1 MTKGLSEYVVV
12 PEKNYRISIIA
23 LFPKFYFKF
32 QYCNISIKQNLI
44 EVLQLLH
51 FHCNKTSIMQML
63 GTCIHLNT
71 PTPQCTRPLADARAH
86 PTIFVI
92 FVTAI
97 TKQKQAKGKVKNHLE
112 RRRKSRS

>member
-1 MTKGLSEYVVV
+1 MYSTYLW
-12 PEKNYRISIIA
+12 
-23 LFPKFYFKF
+23 
-32 QYCNISIKQNLI
+32 
-44 EVLQLLH
+44 
-51 FHCNKTSIMQML
+51 
-63 GTCIHLNT
+63 NT

-112 RRRKSRS
+112 RRRKK

>member
-1 MTKGLSEYVVV
+1 MTKRLVLEYVVV
-12 PEKNYRISIIA
+12 PEKNYCISIIA

-51 FHCNKTSIMQML
+51 FYCNKTSIMQML

-112 RRRKSRS
+112 RRRKK